1 MARICPF
8 FTSTIHIP
16 GATLPPRVFLP
27 FLKPSSDLDRD
38 RQTLPTLNV
47 YRSCIHQEENI
58 TAPPRFFCPSPPHL
72 SHGLCRRTIPSSTHC
87 RESLV
92 VILPK
97 SPQRIC
103 LIHLA
108 HSAASASNYP
118 ISPATGFRPP
128 DQTACIFFREEP
140 SSNQLRFESRKFLG
154 VQGPLALNGHQ
165 NIPTRLFQPI
175 NPNP

>member
-8 FTSTIHIP
+8 FTSAIHIP
-16 GATLPPRVFLP
+16 GATLPLRVFLP

-58 TAPPRFFCPSPPHL
+58 TAPLRFFCPSPPHL

-118 ISPATGFRPP
+118 ISLATGFRLP
-128 DQTACIFFREEP
+128 DHTALHLFPRETEQ
-140 SSNQLRFESRKFLG
+140 SAATEL
-154 VQGPLALNGHQ
+154 
-165 NIPTRLFQPI
+165 
-175 NPNP
+175 